1 MEDLELARYVCWL
14 FVPAVFAHL
23 MGSDEMA
30 QEDEDEEMDDSVL
43 RVQVAL
49 SVRIRTSFACQM
61 EAEFNCTLISC
72 T

>member
-1 MEDLELARYVCWL
+1 MEDLELARYVCWS

-49 SVRIRTSFACQM
+49 RARICFACQM
-61 EAEFNCTLISC
+61 EAEVDCTLVSY